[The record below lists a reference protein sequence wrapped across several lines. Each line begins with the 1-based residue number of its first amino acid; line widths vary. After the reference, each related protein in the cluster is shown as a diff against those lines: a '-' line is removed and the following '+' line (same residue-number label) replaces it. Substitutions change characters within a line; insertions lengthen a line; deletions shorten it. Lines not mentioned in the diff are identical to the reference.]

1 MTVAPVVLADEA
13 TRAAILDVEESR
25 QRALLEV
32 DLDTLRDLYDDSL
45 IHTHAPGL
53 THTKAQLLEHI
64 ATRAPYKGATRGELT
79 IRVIGDIA
87 IMTGRLINRLGSPDG
102 SERTVAGAGDPG
114 AAALRGRSLALR
126 ELPDDPGRR
135 AGLDPHRR
143 GEGRPRQDRSGGAAV
158 KIARFHTA
166 RGRRGWAV
174 STVTGSPTSPTSS
187 GARRC
192 GRSCPCCPR

>member
-102 SERTVAGAGDPG
+102 SERTVAGQVIQVLRRCEDG
-114 AAALRGRSLALR
+114 AWRFVSFQMT
-126 ELPDDPGRR
+126 PDGEHVWTPTAEEK
-135 AGLDPHRR
+135 AGL
-143 GEGRPRQDRSGGAAV
+143 G
-158 KIARFHTA
+158 KIAQEEQQ
-166 RGRRGWAV
+166 
-174 STVTGSPTSPTSS
+174 
-187 GARRC
+187 
-192 GRSCPCCPR
+192 

>member
-1 MTVAPVVLADEA
+1 MTVAPVILADGA
-13 TRAAILDVEESR
+13 TRAVILDVEESR

-79 IRVIGDIA
+79 IRVIGDVA

-102 SERTVAGAGDPG
+102 SERTVAGQVIQVLRRCEDG
-114 AAALRGRSLALR
+114 AWRFVSFQMT
-126 ELPDDPGRR
+126 PDGEHVWTPTAEEK
-135 AGLDPHRR
+135 AGLD
-143 GEGRPRQDRSGGAAV
+143 
-158 KIARFHTA
+158 KIAQEEQQ
-166 RGRRGWAV
+166 
-174 STVTGSPTSPTSS
+174 
-187 GARRC
+187 
-192 GRSCPCCPR
+192 